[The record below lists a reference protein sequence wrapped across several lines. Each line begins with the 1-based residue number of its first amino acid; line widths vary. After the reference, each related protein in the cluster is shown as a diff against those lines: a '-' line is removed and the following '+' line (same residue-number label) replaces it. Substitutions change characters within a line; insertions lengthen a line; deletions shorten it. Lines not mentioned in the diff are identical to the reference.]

1 MSGNTYGEKF
11 RITTFGESHG
21 RAVGVVIDG
30 APPNLK
36 INADEIQR
44 ELDRRRPGQS
54 SVTTQR
60 AEEDKVEILSGV
72 FRGKTTGTPICLLVW
87 NKDQRSYDYD
97 ELKDVLKPGHAG
109 FAYLAKYGIYDY
121 RGGGRAS
128 GRETIGRVAAGA
140 VAKMILAKN
149 KIQIIGYSKE
159 IAGISAKKYDFDQ
172 IEKNSVRCPDADAAR
187 KMEKKILE
195 VFKLGDSVGGI
206 VEVVIKGCS
215 AGLGDP
221 VFDKIDADLAKA
233 MMSIPAV
240 KGFEIGSGFQAACM
254 FGSEHNDEY
263 YLDKKTKLIRSKT
276 NFAGGVLGGIST
288 GEDILVRIAIKPTS
302 SISKSQKT
310 VDVYGTSKKI
320 KISGRHDPCICP
332 RVVPVA
338 EAMVAIVIVDHLVR
352 TL

>member
-30 APPNLK
+30 VPPKLK
-36 INADEIQR
+36 ISVNEIQR

-54 SVTTQR
+54 LVTTQR

-72 FRGKTTGTPICLLVW
+72 FQGKTTGTPICLLVW
-87 NKDQRSYDYD
+87 NKDQHSSDYD
-97 ELKDVLKPGHAG
+97 ELKDVLRPGHAG
-109 FAYLAKYGIYDY
+109 FTYLAKYGIYDY

-140 VAKMILAKN
+140 VAKMILAKH

-159 IAGISAKKYDFDQ
+159 IAGISAKKFDYAQ
-172 IEKNSVRCPDADAAR
+172 IEKNSVRCPDAYAAK
-187 KMEKKILE
+187 KMERKILE
-195 VFKLGDSVGGI
+195 AMKAGDSVGGI
-206 VEVVIKGCS
+206 VEVVIEGCP
-215 AGLGDP
+215 AGLGEP
-221 VFDKIDADLAKA
+221 AFDKLDADLAKA

-240 KGFEIGSGFQAACM
+240 KGFEIGSGFQAARM
-254 FGSEHNDEY
+254 FGSEHNDEF
-263 YLDKKTKLIRSKT
+263 YLDKKTKLIRTKT

-288 GEDILVRIAIKPTS
+288 GDDILVRIAIKPTS
-302 SISKSQKT
+302 SISKSQNT
-310 VDVYGTSKKI
+310 VDIYGTRKKI
-320 KISGRHDPCICP
+320 IISGRHDPCICP

-338 EAMVAIVIVDHLVR
+338 EAMAAIVIVNHFFQ
-352 TL
+352 TS